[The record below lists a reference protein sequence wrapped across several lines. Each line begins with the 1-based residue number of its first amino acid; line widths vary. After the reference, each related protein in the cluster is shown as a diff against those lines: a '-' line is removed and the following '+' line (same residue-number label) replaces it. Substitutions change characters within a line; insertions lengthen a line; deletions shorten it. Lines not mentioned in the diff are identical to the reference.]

1 MRDLLRSKMRLECAM
16 PWDVGGENPRA
27 TGGGGRDDSQ
37 EAHGHDDDDGHA
49 DFELLRIKHV

>member
-1 MRDLLRSKMRLECAM
+1 MRLECATYRFPM

-37 EAHGHDDDDGHA
+37 EERGHDDDDGHA
-49 DFELLRIKHV
+49 DFELLRIKHM